1 MGWLILAAIVYFFY
15 KVSVSGDASSRPS
28 KNYNRSSYTSASY
41 QKLPAPSKKL
51 NEEQVFIENVELS
64 AEQQDLF
71 DKIEQSNEHFFI
83 TGKAGTGKSVL
94 LQYLKYKSKKRLVVG
109 AFTGVA
115 ALNVGGQTL
124 NSLFE
129 LPTGFIDIHRLN
141 VSSRVAT
148 LMRHVDTVV
157 IDEVSMV
164 RADMMGAIDVIL
176 RQ

>member
-64 AEQQDLF
+64 AEQQELF
-71 DKIEQSNEHFFI
+71 NKIENSNEHFFI

-94 LQYLKYKSKKRLVVG
+94 LQYLKFKSKKKVVVG
-109 AFTGVA
+109 AFTGIA

-124 NSLFE
+124 NSLFRLPPE
-129 LPTGFIDIHRLN
+129 LLTPNN
-141 VSSRVAT
+141 VHLEGGVAT
-148 LMRHVDTVV
+148 LLRHLDTV
-157 IDEVSMV
+157 
-164 RADMMGAIDVIL
+164 
-176 RQ
+176 